1 MSPSRWHPVL
11 YRLSVAR
18 LRLVRHVR
26 QRLGGHVAARTKH
39 EPLEFRVFK
48 HTSKLIRVAPGVDL
62 ALQHGKVQNLRAAL
76 PFLSG
81 VVVRPG
87 ETFSFYDLVGE
98 PTRARGFVDGVELRD
113 GVPRPGVGGGLC
125 QLANMLHWL
134 VLHSPLTV
142 VERHHHSLDPFPD
155 SGRVV
160 PFGSGATLF
169 YNYLDFRFRNDTDAT
184 FQVRLWLTDK
194 LLEGELRCSRK
205 WPEKF
210 HVFERNHRFVREG
223 NDVFRENELWR
234 EVRRAGV
241 LEHEER
247 LFTHRARVLYP
258 VSSLSLEQSVARRAL
273 APRSSPSLAPPL
285 VHAR

>member
-1 MSPSRWHPVL
+1 MSPARWHPVL

-18 LRLVRHVR
+18 LRLMRHVA
-26 QRLGGHVAARTKH
+26 QRLGGHAPARTKQ
-39 EPLEFRVFK
+39 EALEFRVFK

-62 ALQHGKVQNLRAAL
+62 ALQHGKVQNLRVAI
-76 PFLSG
+76 PFISN
-81 VVVRPG
+81 VVLRPG

-98 PTRARGFVDGVELRD
+98 PTRARGFVEGVELRD
-113 GVPRPGVGGGLC
+113 GVPQPGVGGGLC

-169 YNYLDFRFRNDTDAT
+169 YNYLDFRFRNDTDTT

-194 LLEGELRCSRK
+194 LLEGELRSSRK

-210 HVFERNHRFVREG
+210 HVFERNHRFMREG
-223 NDVFRENELWR
+223 TEVFRENELWR

-247 LFTHRARVLYP
+247 LFKHRARVLYP
-258 VSSLSLEQSVARRAL
+258 VPLSATEPASRPAAAPHQSPRLEPAL
-273 APRSSPSLAPPL
+273 AHGR
-285 VHAR
+285 